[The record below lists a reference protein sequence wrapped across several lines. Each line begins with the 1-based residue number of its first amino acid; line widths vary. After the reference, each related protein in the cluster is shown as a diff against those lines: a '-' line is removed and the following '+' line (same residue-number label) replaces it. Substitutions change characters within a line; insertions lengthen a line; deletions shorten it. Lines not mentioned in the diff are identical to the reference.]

1 MVETVLARMA
11 SLRILGRSPVGAY
24 LRLNEWVWDRLP
36 RSVRTRRPVHSF
48 GHLVH
53 SLVRLQDR
61 RMYLGTFFLRNRPE
75 LELIGRLS
83 TSKGKDRAVKIA
95 ILGPSNG
102 AEVYSIAWAIRSAH
116 PEVDLRMEAVDISA
130 EVVEAA
136 QNGVYRAGRS
146 ELVDEP
152 IFDRMTAKE
161 MEEMF
166 DRDGDWLR
174 VKPWIKEG
182 IVWRVGDAA
191 DPGLAAALGPQDIV
205 VANRFLCH
213 MRPLEAEQCLR
224 NLARLVAPG
233 GHLFVS
239 GVDLD
244 VRTKVAAALGWTP
257 VPDLLEEIHEGDP
270 SLRASWPHRY
280 WGLEPIDKGRP
291 DWKIRYASVFQLGA
305 GEATSAGPSSPSR
318 DRRSSRE

>member
-11 SLRILGRSPVGAY
+11 SLQILGRSPVGAY
-24 LRLNEWVWDRLP
+24 LRLNEWIWDRLP
-36 RSVRTRRPVHSF
+36 RSVTARRPVRSF
-48 GHLVH
+48 GHL
-53 SLVRLQDR
+53 
-61 RMYLGTFFLRNRPE
+61 
-75 LELIGRLS
+75 
-83 TSKGKDRAVKIA
+83 
-95 ILGPSNG
+95 
-102 AEVYSIAWAIRSAH
+102 
-116 PEVDLRMEAVDISA
+116 
-130 EVVEAA
+130 EAA
-136 QNGVYRAGRS
+136 RRGVYPSGRS

-166 DRDGDWLR
+166 DRNGDWLR

-191 DPGLAAALGPQDIV
+191 DPGLAAALGHQDMV

-213 MRPLEAEQCLR
+213 MRPLEAEECLR

-244 VRTKVAAALGWTP
+244 VRTKVATALGWKP

-280 WGLEPIDKGRP
+280 WGLEPIDKGRA
-291 DWKIRYASVFQLGA
+291 DWIIRYASVFQLGA
-305 GEATSAGPSSPSR
+305 SP
-318 DRRSSRE
+318 

>member
-11 SLRILGRSPVGAY
+11 SLRILGKSPVGAY

-36 RSVRTRRPVHSF
+36 RSVTARRPVRSF
-48 GHLVH
+48 GDLVH

-61 RMYLGTFFLRNRPE
+61 QMYLGTFFLRNRPE

-83 TSKGKDRAVKIA
+83 ESKGKGRAVTLA
-95 ILGPSNG
+95 VLGPSNG
-102 AEVYSIAWAIRSAH
+102 AEVYSIAWAVRSAH
-116 PEVDLRMEAVDISA
+116 RGVELRIEAVDISP

-136 QNGVYRAGRS
+136 RKGVYPAGRS
-146 ELVDEP
+146 ELVDEE
-152 IFDRMTAKE
+152 IFARMTAKE
-161 MEEMF
+161 LEEMF

-182 IVWRVGDAA
+182 IVWRVGDAS
-191 DPGLAAALGPQDIV
+191 DPGIGAAIGPQDIV

-213 MRPLEAEQCLR
+213 MRPSGAEECLR
-224 NLARLVAPG
+224 KIARLVAPG
-233 GHLFVS
+233 GYLLVS

-244 VRTKVAAALGWTP
+244 VRTKVATELGWKP
-257 VPDLLEEIHEGDP
+257 VAELLAEMHEGDS

-291 DWKIRYASVFQLGA
+291 DWKIRYASVFQVGA
-305 GEATSAGPSSPSR
+305 TPP
-318 DRRSSRE
+318 REGVKAPT